1 MPNTESDNFKIV
13 ICGRGRILKGVE
25 MNKIISSKSSL
36 VTSFIL
42 IIFFGCFSLFMLGL
56 MVSGVI
62 PPKGMGLLIFAF
74 FAGLTCFS
82 LWYLNRNVCII
93 WVEDGV
99 VKSKGFI
106 RGFYKECPVRS
117 IKCVKIV
124 HLSFLEEG
132 TFEAGYFIYLVSD
145 RKEEYKKFLRLR
157 KDSYIVFRKT
167 KKNIAFLRTFW
178 TGTLDKAS
186 SISIC

>member
-1 MPNTESDNFKIV
+1 
-13 ICGRGRILKGVE
+13 

-36 VTSFIL
+36 VIFFIS
-42 IIFFGCFSLFMLGL
+42 IIFSGLFSLLALGL
-56 MVSGVI
+56 IVSGVI
-62 PPKGMGLLIFAF
+62 QKKGAGLLIFAF
-74 FAGLTCFS
+74 FAGLTCIS
-82 LWYLNRNVCII
+82 LWVLNRAACII

-106 RGFYKECPVRS
+106 HGFYKECPVRS

-124 HLSFLEEG
+124 QLSTFTEG
-132 TFEAGYFIYLVSD
+132 TFEAGDFIFLVSD

-157 KDSYIVFRKT
+157 KDSYIAFRKT

-178 TGTLDKAS
+178 TGAFDKDS
-186 SISIC
+186 PII